1 MRRVHSLCLAQV
13 LLAGLYVG
21 VMFLT
26 SACGGDSH
34 LQQKAS
40 QARVQLEQQITLAV
54 ANGVPTSAL
63 QPLIQQEQAL
73 TNRSAP
79 FTMFDDTPANL
90 FYTEQTSRYGQ
101 LLHDLQEQVAI
112 VTGQDQGQAQQDL
125 ANFQQALATQ
135 QTKKVGNL
143 AAFSLHYT
151 VDENRLAAAQYAKDY
166 LAISADA
173 RTALSALQ
181 MMAST
186 SGQLT
191 IFRTTI
197 AQMRQANLDVTAM
210 QSQYAGDL
218 NAFNSATTV
227 SDFTNLSTMLNAQYQ
242 LAVVSSIQSLPYVGA
257 AKLQEFQNQI
267 NDLKTYG
274 MDASPYVKLY
284 TADKAAMV
292 KARTI
297 SDYLAIST
305 KINRD
310 MVSMHADL
318 VQGESWYLIKKLDRD
333 AKAWGQAHPYHDKFD
348 GKDYILDSGYTMNG
362 IGYWLQRENGW
373 SYTTADYESVVN
385 DDLNEFFN
393 FQMFQLDYTD
403 TSPSNQPH
411 QSDLLMMQHYPG
423 LKHGAV
429 IMVATAE
436 EYLRFY
442 VDGKLVNS
450 FPVTTGRV
458 ERPTLPGVWLTQD
471 RKSPT
476 EFKSD
481 DPPSS
486 PFWYPPTP
494 IHYAILYHWGG
505 FFVHDSWWR
514 ADYGMGTQFPHY
526 DSGGD
531 ESFSGNGSHGCVN
544 VREDRAA
551 WLYARTD
558 WNTQIVIY

>member
-1 MRRVHSLCLAQV
+1 MRRVHTLCLTQI

-34 LQQKAS
+34 LQQQAS
-40 QARVQLEQQITLAV
+40 QARAQLEQQIKLAV

-63 QPLIQQEQAL
+63 QPIIQQEQGF
-73 TNRSAP
+73 TSKSAP

-90 FYTEQTSRYGQ
+90 FYTEQTTHYGQ
-101 LLHDLQEQVAI
+101 LLNELQQQVAI

-125 ANFQQALATQ
+125 TNFQQTLATQ

-143 AAFSLHYT
+143 AAFSLQYT
-151 VDENRLAAAQYAKDY
+151 TDENRLAAARYAKDY

-173 RTALSALQ
+173 RNALSALQ

-186 SGQLT
+186 YGQLT

-197 AQMRQANLDVTAM
+197 NQMRQANLDVTAM
-210 QSQYAGDL
+210 QSQYTSDL

-227 SDFTNLSTMLNAQYQ
+227 SDFTNLNTMLNAQYQ

-257 AKLQEFQNQI
+257 AKLQEFQSQI
-267 NDLKTYG
+267 SDLKTYG
-274 MDASPYVKLY
+274 MDASVYVKLY
-284 TADKAAMV
+284 SADKTAMT

-297 SDYLAIST
+297 SDYLAISN

-310 MVSMHADL
+310 MASMHADL

-333 AKAWGQAHPYHDKFD
+333 ANAWGRAHLYHDKFD
-348 GKDYILDSGYTMNG
+348 GKNYILDSGYTMNG

-393 FQMFQLDYTD
+393 FQMFQMDYAD
-403 TSPSNQPH
+403 TSPSNQPR
-411 QSDLLMMQHYPG
+411 QTDLLMMQHYPS
-423 LKHGAV
+423 LKHGTV

-436 EYLRFY
+436 EYMRFY

-531 ESFSGNGSHGCVN
+531 ETFSGNGSHGCVN
-544 VREDRAA
+544 VREDRAT
-551 WLYARTD
+551 WLYAHTN

>member
-1 MRRVHSLCLAQV
+1 
-13 LLAGLYVG
+13 
-21 VMFLT
+21 MFLT

-34 LQQKAS
+34 LQQQAS
-40 QARVQLEQQITLAV
+40 QARSQLDRQIKLAEL
-54 ANGVPTSAL
+54 NGVPASSL
-63 QPLIQQEQAL
+63 QPILQQEQTL
-73 TNRSAP
+73 NNSSAP
-79 FTMFDDTPANL
+79 FTMFDDTPANA
-90 FYTEQTSRYGQ
+90 FYKNQISQYGQ
-101 LLHDLQEQVAI
+101 LLSKLQEQVAI

-125 ANFQQALATQ
+125 ANFKQALDTQ

-143 AAFSLHYT
+143 AAFSLQYT
-151 VDENRLAAAQYAKDY
+151 TDENRLAAARYAKDY
-166 LAISADA
+166 LAISNDA
-173 RTALSALQ
+173 RNAASALN
-181 MMAST
+181 MMNST
-186 SGQLT
+186 YGQLT
-191 IFRTTI
+191 IFHNTI
-197 AQMRQANLDVTAM
+197 NQMKQARLDVTAM
-210 QSQYAGDL
+210 QSQYASDL
-218 NAFNSATTV
+218 NAFNSATTT
-227 SDFTNLSTMLNAQYQ
+227 SDFTNLNTLLNAQYQ
-242 LAVVSSIQSLPYVGA
+242 LAVVSSIQSLPYVGTA
-257 AKLQEFQNQI
+257 RLQEFQDQI
-267 NDLKTYG
+267 NNLKTYG

-284 TADKAAMV
+284 NADKAAMS
-292 KARTI
+292 KAKTI
-297 SDYLAIST
+297 SDYLAVSN
-305 KINRD
+305 KIDRD
-310 MVSMHADL
+310 MASMYPDL

-333 AKAWGQAHPYHDKFD
+333 AKAWGKAHLYHDKFD
-348 GKDYILDSGYTMNG
+348 GKNYILDSGYTMDG

-373 SYTTADYESVVN
+373 SYTTADYQSVVN

-393 FQMFQLDYTD
+393 FQMFQLDYAD
-403 TSPSNQPH
+403 KSPSNQPR
-411 QSDLLMMQHYPG
+411 QADLLLMQHYPS
-423 LKHGAV
+423 LKHGTV

-442 VDGKLVNS
+442 VNGKLVNS

-481 DPPSS
+481 DPKGS

-551 WLYARTD
+551 WIYAHTD

>member
-1 MRRVHSLCLAQV
+1 MRRVHSLRLAQI
-13 LLAGLYVG
+13 LLAGIFVG

-34 LQQKAS
+34 LRQEAS
-40 QARVQLEQQITLAV
+40 QARSQLDQQIKLAE
-54 ANGVPTSAL
+54 ANGVPASAL
-63 QPLIQQEQAL
+63 QPIIRQGQAL
-73 TNRSAP
+73 NNSSAP
-79 FTMFDDTPANL
+79 FTLFDDTPANL
-90 FYTEQTSRYGQ
+90 FYKDQTSRYGQ
-101 LLHDLQEQVAI
+101 LLNKLQEQVAI

-125 ANFQQALATQ
+125 ANFQQTLQAQ
-135 QTKKVGNL
+135 QASKVGNL
-143 AAFSLHYT
+143 AAFSLQYT
-151 VDENRLAAAQYAKDY
+151 ADTNRLAAARYAKDY
-166 LAISADA
+166 LAISSDA
-173 RTALSALQ
+173 RNAVSTLQ

-186 SGQLT
+186 YGQLSIFHKT
-191 IFRTTI
+191 IN
-197 AQMRQANLDVTAM
+197 QMKRAKLEVTAM
-210 QSQYAGDL
+210 QSQYASDL
-218 NAFNSATTV
+218 DAFNSAITM
-227 SDFTNLSTMLNAQYQ
+227 SDFTNLSTMLTAQYQ

-257 AKLQEFQNQI
+257 ARLQEFQNQI

-274 MDASPYVKLY
+274 MDAGPYVKLY
-284 TADKAAMV
+284 NADRVAMSR
-292 KARTI
+292 AQTI
-297 SDYLAIST
+297 SDYLTVSN
-305 KINRD
+305 KIDSD
-310 MVSMHADL
+310 MASMHAGL

-333 AKAWGQAHPYHDKFD
+333 AKAWGQAHLYRDKFD
-348 GKDYILDSGYTMNG
+348 GKKYILDSGYTMDG

-393 FQMFQLDYTD
+393 FQMFQLDYAD
-403 TSPSNQPH
+403 TSPFNQPR
-411 QSDLLMMQHYPG
+411 QTDLLMMQHYPG

-442 VDGKLVNS
+442 VNGKLVNS

-476 EFKSD
+476 QFKSD

-514 ADYGMGTQFPHY
+514 ADYGMGTQFPHH

-531 ESFSGNGSHGCVN
+531 ETFASNGSHGCVN

-551 WLYARTD
+551 WLYAHTD

>member
-1 MRRVHSLCLAQV
+1 M
-13 LLAGLYVG
+13 
-21 VMFLT
+21 MFLT

-34 LQQKAS
+34 LRQEAS
-40 QARVQLEQQITLAV
+40 QARSQLDQQVKLAE
-54 ANGVPTSAL
+54 ANGVATSAL
-63 QPLIQQEQAL
+63 QPIIQQEQAL
-73 TNRSAP
+73 NARSAP

-90 FYTEQTSRYGQ
+90 FYKDQASRYEQ
-101 LLHDLQEQVAI
+101 LLSKLQEQVAI
-112 VTGQDQGQAQQDL
+112 VTGQNQGQAQQDL
-125 ANFQQALATQ
+125 AGFQQALETQ
-135 QTKKVGNL
+135 QARKVGNL
-143 AAFSLHYT
+143 AAFSLQYT
-151 VDENRLAAAQYAKDY
+151 VDENRLAAARYAKDY

-173 RTALSALQ
+173 RKAISALQ

-186 SGQLT
+186 YGQLV
-191 IFRTTI
+191 IFRNTI
-197 AQMRQANLDVTAM
+197 NQMRQAKLDVTAM
-210 QSQYAGDL
+210 QSQYTSDL
-218 NAFNSATTV
+218 NTFNSARAMN
-227 SDFTNLSTMLNAQYQ
+227 DFADLSTMLTAQYQ
-242 LAVVSSIQSLPYVGA
+242 LAVVNSIQSLPYVGA
-257 AKLQEFQNQI
+257 ARLQEFQSQI

-274 MDASPYVKLY
+274 MDAGPYIKLY
-284 TADKAAMV
+284 TADKTAMS
-292 KARTI
+292 KAKTI
-297 SDYLAIST
+297 ADYLSVSK
-305 KINRD
+305 KID
-310 MVSMHADL
+310 GDVASMHAEL

-333 AKAWGQAHPYHDKFD
+333 AKAWGQAHLYHNKFD
-348 GKDYILDSGYTMNG
+348 GKNYILDSGYTMDG

-373 SYTTADYESVVN
+373 SYTTADYESVVS

-393 FQMFQLDYTD
+393 FQMFQLDYAD
-403 TSPSNQPH
+403 ASPSNQPR
-411 QSDLLMMQHYPG
+411 QTDLLMMQHYPS
-423 LKHGAV
+423 LKHGTV

-476 EFKSD
+476 QFKSD

-531 ESFSGNGSHGCVN
+531 ESFAGNGSHGCVN

-551 WLYARTD
+551 WLYAHTG

>member
-1 MRRVHSLCLAQV
+1 VRKVHSLSLAQI
-13 LLAGLYVG
+13 LLAGICVG
-21 VMFLT
+21 VIFLT

-34 LQQKAS
+34 VRQEAS
-40 QARVQLEQQITLAV
+40 QVSAQLDQQIHLAEV
-54 ANGVPTSAL
+54 NGVPASAL
-63 QPLIQQEQAL
+63 QPILQQEQAL
-73 TNRSAP
+73 KERSAP

-90 FYTEQTSRYGQ
+90 FYTDQTAHYRQ
-101 LLHDLQEQVAI
+101 LLSQLQEQVAI

-125 ANFQQALATQ
+125 ANFQQALGAQ
-135 QTKKVGNL
+135 QAKKAGNL
-143 AAFSLHYT
+143 AAFSLQYT
-151 VDENRLAAAQYAKDY
+151 VEANRLAAARSAKDF
-166 LAISADA
+166 LTISDDT

-186 SGQLT
+186 SGQLI
-191 IFRTTI
+191 IFRDTI

-210 QSQYAGDL
+210 QSQYTSDL
-218 NAFNSATTV
+218 DAFNSATTV
-227 SDFTNLSTMLNAQYQ
+227 SDFTTLATILNAQYQ
-242 LAVVSSIQSLPYVGA
+242 LAVVNSIQSLPYVGA
-257 AKLQEFQNQI
+257 AKLQEFQDQI
-267 NDLKTYG
+267 NDLRTYG
-274 MDASPYVKLY
+274 MDASAYVKLY
-284 TADKAAMV
+284 TADKASMV
-292 KARTI
+292 RAQTI
-297 SDYLAIST
+297 SDYLAVSNR
-305 KINRD
+305 INVD
-310 MVSMHADL
+310 MASMHADL

-333 AKAWGQAHPYHDKFD
+333 ANAWGQAHLYHDKFN
-348 GKDYILDSGYTMNG
+348 GKNYILDSGYTMNG

-393 FQMFQLDYTD
+393 FQMFQLDYAD
-403 TSPSNQPH
+403 TSPSNQPR
-411 QSDLLMMQHYPG
+411 QTDLLMMQHYPS
-423 LKHGAV
+423 LTHGTV

-481 DPPSS
+481 DPPTS

-505 FFVHDSWWR
+505 FFVHDAWWR

-531 ESFSGNGSHGCVN
+531 ESFAGDGSHGCVN
-544 VREDRAA
+544 VREDRAS
-551 WLYARTD
+551 WLYAHTN

>member
-1 MRRVHSLCLAQV
+1 MRRVHSLGIAQV
-13 LLAGLYVG
+13 LLAGICVG
-21 VMFLT
+21 VILLT

-34 LQQKAS
+34 LRQEAS
-40 QARVQLEQQITLAV
+40 QASTQLDQQIQLAEV
-54 ANGVPTSAL
+54 NGVPASAL
-63 QPLIQQEQAL
+63 QPIIQQEQAL
-73 TNRSAP
+73 KNRSAP

-90 FYTEQTSRYGQ
+90 FYKDQTSGYRQ
-101 LLHDLQEQVAI
+101 VLSKLQEQVAI

-125 ANFQQALATQ
+125 ANFQQTLATQ
-135 QTKKVGNL
+135 QTKKAGNL
-143 AAFSLHYT
+143 AAFSLQYT
-151 VDENRLAAAQYAKDY
+151 SDENRLLAARFAKDF
-166 LAISADA
+166 LAISSDA
-173 RTALSALQ
+173 RAALSALQ

-186 SGQLT
+186 YGQLI
-191 IFRTTI
+191 IFRNTI
-197 AQMRQANLDVTAM
+197 SQMRQASLDVTAM
-210 QSQYAGDL
+210 QSQYASDL
-218 NAFNSATTV
+218 DAFNSAAAI

-242 LAVVSSIQSLPYVGA
+242 LAVVNSIQSLPYVGA
-257 AKLQEFQNQI
+257 AKLQEFQGQI

-284 TADKAAMV
+284 TVDKTAMS
-292 KARTI
+292 KAKTI
-297 SDYLAIST
+297 SDYLAVSN
-305 KINRD
+305 KINAD
-310 MVSMHADL
+310 MTSMHADL

-333 AKAWGQAHPYHDKFD
+333 ANAWGQAHLYHDKFD
-348 GKDYILDSGYTMNG
+348 GKNYILDSGYTMNG

-373 SYTTADYESVVN
+373 SYTTADYEYVVN

-393 FQMFQLDYTD
+393 FQMFQLDYAD
-403 TSPSNQPH
+403 TSPSNQPR
-411 QSDLLMMQHYPG
+411 QADLLMMQHYPS

-476 EFKSD
+476 QFKSD
-481 DPPSS
+481 DPPTS

-505 FFVHDSWWR
+505 FFVHDAWWR

-531 ESFSGNGSHGCVN
+531 ESFAGNGSHGCVN

-551 WLYARTD
+551 WLYAHTD

>member
-1 MRRVHSLCLAQV
+1 MF
-13 LLAGLYVG
+13 VG
-21 VMFLT
+21 IMFLT

-34 LQQKAS
+34 LRQEAS
-40 QARVQLEQQITLAV
+40 QARSQLDQQVKLAEV
-54 ANGVPTSAL
+54 NGVPASAL
-63 QPLIQQEQAL
+63 QPIIQQEQAL
-73 TNRSAP
+73 NSSSAP

-90 FYTEQTSRYGQ
+90 FYKDQASRYGQ
-101 LLHDLQEQVAI
+101 LLNKLQEQVAI

-125 ANFQQALATQ
+125 AYFQQALETQ
-135 QTKKVGNL
+135 QTRKIGNL
-143 AAFSLHYT
+143 AAFSLQYSA
-151 VDENRLAAAQYAKDY
+151 DENRLAAARSARDY
-166 LAISADA
+166 LAISNDVRNAV
-173 RTALSALQ
+173 SALQ

-186 SGQLT
+186 NGQLV
-191 IFRTTI
+191 IFRNTI
-197 AQMRQANLDVTAM
+197 NQMKQAKLDVTAM
-210 QSQYAGDL
+210 QSQYTSDL
-218 NAFNSATTV
+218 NAFNSATTMN
-227 SDFTNLSTMLNAQYQ
+227 DFADLSTMLTAQYQ
-242 LAVVSSIQSLPYVGA
+242 LAVVNSIQSLPYVGA
-257 AKLQEFQNQI
+257 ARLQEFQSQI

-274 MDASPYVKLY
+274 MDAGPYSKLY
-284 TADKAAMV
+284 AADKTAMSRA
-292 KARTI
+292 KTI
-297 SDYLAIST
+297 VDYLSVSK
-305 KINRD
+305 KIDSD
-310 MVSMHADL
+310 MASMHAEL

-333 AKAWGQAHPYHDKFD
+333 AKAWGKAHLYHNKFD
-348 GKDYILDSGYTMNG
+348 GKNYILDSGYTMDG

-373 SYTTADYESVVN
+373 SYTTADYESVVS

-403 TSPSNQPH
+403 TAPSNQPR
-411 QSDLLMMQHYPG
+411 QADLLMMQHYPS

-551 WLYARTD
+551 WLYAHTD